1 MEQNND
7 VLQELSQNDLHGL
20 APETEEEEILRNISD
35 PSFELDSIFAVISN
49 GEAKANSNPDEET
62 EILSVQ
68 QFQQQL
74 EGFAQQADPQ
84 TPQQQQKDD
93 CLAVVSSSS
102 FNLADSSCLY
112 NEGISNM
119 AISNPLL
126 HQRLTSSLS
135 PLNSQGPGSSL
146 LATVLASTS
155 SRAASSTTS
164 TIASSTSSST
174 VAMPSSSSEVSLI
187 KEEVNIRKYLR
198 SNFYS
203 IFLVFGCWLDRM
215 IKKSLNPDLKKK
227 MSEIDNYGIIFR

>member
-1 MEQNND
+1 MFQDSGPNVVVEQNND

-49 GEAKANSNPDEET
+49 GEAKTDTNPEGES

-74 EGFAQQADPQ
+74 EEFGQQSDPQ
-84 TPQQQQKDD
+84 TPQQQQKED

-102 FNLADSSCLY
+102 FNLADSSCLFS
-112 NEGISNM
+112 EGISNM

-135 PLNSQGPGSSL
+135 PSLNSQGPGSSL
-146 LATVLASTS
+146 LATALASTS
-155 SRAASSTTS
+155 SRAASSSTS
-164 TIASSTSSST
+164 TIASSTSST
-174 VAMPSSSSEVSLI
+174 VMPSSSSENTLI
-187 KEEVNIRKYLR
+187 KEEVNLCEY
-198 SNFYS
+198 
-203 IFLVFGCWLDRM
+203 
-215 IKKSLNPDLKKK
+215 
-227 MSEIDNYGIIFR
+227 